1 MYVSPFRAANDTVTK
16 VLLPLF
22 TDELEF
28 ERVKDSAESYFEHL
42 PFDEIS
48 YDGQTSKVYIFGI
61 ACEVL
66 NGSLGDDRK
75 GLVVTVWTRR
85 PKEEDGVDHAARVM
99 LANLAAAAAHT
110 VVLTDGG
117 TGEEAAD
124 ADKPAA
130 YKPDA
135 DKSDTDKPPKPAADT
150 TDTATP
156 DAENLLGLLDAR
168 KRQTLRKKLLT
179 ATIPIGDDRK
189 VYISNFIDP
198 NALAKTEVLL
208 TEVVRNDTPQ
218 NMLSSLL
225 VELATLLATLGY
237 AFVDSVPL
245 ASSKSTVA
253 RRHVGISYDATL
265 VKPDGILMA
274 NGQRLETEAQFK
286 RWHLNQEIAKLEQ
299 QRKDAPRERAD
310 KPKTVGQ
317 LTKNF
322 NDVQKQRK
330 NAVDEAERGATE
342 AAEKEKRYNKTQE
355 RELKSRLNKEEK
367 GKKRQLKE
375 VNVLE
380 AQKPIEEE
388 IEALGPLGP
397 M

>member
-1 MYVSPFRAANDTVTK
+1 VTK

-124 ADKPAA
+124 AD
-130 YKPDA
+130 
-135 DKSDTDKPPKPAADT
+135 KPAADT